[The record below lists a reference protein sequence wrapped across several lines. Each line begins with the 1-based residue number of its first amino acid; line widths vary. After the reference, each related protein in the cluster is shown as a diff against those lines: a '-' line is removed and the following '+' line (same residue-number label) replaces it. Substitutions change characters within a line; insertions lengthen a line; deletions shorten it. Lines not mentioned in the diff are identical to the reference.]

1 MLGAMSELRES
12 PLLALHR
19 EVVPPEWID
28 YNGHMNMAYYLL
40 AFDHASD
47 RLFDLLDLGIAYRKR
62 ADHGLFTLEAHAT
75 YERELRLGDPLSF
88 TTQLLDYDAKRIH
101 YFHWMYHA
109 TEGYLAATNELIC
122 LHVDLS
128 ARRAAPL
135 PTDALARLEGLMA
148 AHRPLPRP
156 PQAGRLIGIRRPRTE

>member
-1 MLGAMSELRES
+1 MSAFSES

-47 RLFDLLDLGIAYRKR
+47 RLFDLLDLGMAYRQR
-62 ADHGLFTLEAHAT
+62 ANHGLFTLETHAT
-75 YERELRLGDPLSF
+75 YERELRLGDPITF

-101 YFHWMYHA
+101 YFHCMHHA
-109 TEGYLAATNELIC
+109 AEGYLAATNELIC

-135 PTDALARLEGLMA
+135 PAEALARLEGVMA
-148 AHRPLPRP
+148 AHRGLPRP
-156 PQAGRLIGIRRPRTE
+156 PQAGRVIGIRRPGGE